1 MRKIIK
7 QVRMNEL
14 VKQGVIKMSKPTVP
28 VKTFCVFFIV
38 VSLVLVPGCITTPR
52 GSEGT
57 KPVITLP
64 PATTSPAATL
74 QPDISA
80 GDLQLAGNVYG
91 LSSDPSQGIDTI
103 MFTLGLPAHA
113 SGVELTRIVIV
124 FSAEGSE
131 PVTLTQGT
139 QESSR
144 VFTTTM
150 GGNAVTELRADEE
163 VDISF
168 RVKAVPGGTSLN
180 IDVRPPDRAALII
193 SRTVPLVIS
202 SLNVL
207 LVSLRVYVIKNR
219 KVWGC

>member
-1 MRKIIK
+1 MMTIIK
-7 QVRMNEL
+7 RVEMNEL
-14 VKQGVIKMSKPTVP
+14 VKQGVIKMSKPTLSTKNV
-28 VKTFCVFFIV
+28 CVFFIV
-38 VSLVLVPGCITTPR
+38 ISLVLVLGCITTPR

-57 KPVITLP
+57 TPVTTIP
-64 PATTSPAATL
+64 PATASPAPTI
-74 QPDISA
+74 QSDISA

-103 MFTLGLPAHA
+103 KFTLGLPAHA
-113 SGVELTRIVIV
+113 SGVDLTRMVIV
-124 FSAEGSE
+124 FSAGGSA

-139 QESSR
+139 RESTS

-193 SRTVPLVIS
+193 QRIVPLVIS

-207 LVSLRVYVIKNR
+207 
-219 KVWGC
+219 

>member
-1 MRKIIK
+1 
-7 QVRMNEL
+7 
-14 VKQGVIKMSKPTVP
+14 MSKPSLFTTTV
-28 VKTFCVFFIV
+28 CVFFIV

-57 KPVITLP
+57 TPGITIPPVTV
-64 PATTSPAATL
+64 SPAATL
-74 QPDISA
+74 QSDIAA

-113 SGVELTRIVIV
+113 SGVDLTRMVIV
-124 FSAEGSE
+124 FSAEGRA

-139 QESSR
+139 RESTS

-150 GGNAVTELRADEE
+150 GGNTVTELHTDEE
-163 VDISF
+163 VDVSF

-180 IDVRPPDRAALII
+180 IDIRPPDRAALII
-193 SRTVPLVIS
+193 SRIVPLVIS
-202 SLNVL
+202 SWNVL
-207 LVSLRVYVIKNR
+207 
-219 KVWGC
+219 

>member
-1 MRKIIK
+1 M
-7 QVRMNEL
+7 L
-14 VKQGVIKMSKPTVP
+14 VS
-28 VKTFCVFFIV
+28 FV
-38 VSLVLVPGCITTPR
+38 VVLGCTTTLQ

-57 KPVITLP
+57 TPVITLP
-64 PATTSPAATL
+64 TVTASPAATL
-74 QPDISA
+74 QSDIAA

-113 SGVELTRIVIV
+113 SGVDLTRMVIV
-124 FSAEGSE
+124 FSAEGRE

-139 QESSR
+139 RESTSI
-144 VFTTTM
+144 FSTTM
-150 GGNAVTELRADEE
+150 GGNAVTEFQADEE

-168 RVKAVPGGTSLN
+168 RVKAVPGGTGLN

-193 SRTVPLVIS
+193 SRIVPLVIS

-207 LVSLRVYVIKNR
+207 
-219 KVWGC
+219 